1 MITRMSKWNIE
12 HPAAPKG
19 IFNRPFRAK
28 KEKKKNKISESQI
41 MIGKSNF
48 VSLEGRRK
56 IMAW

>member
-28 KEKKKNKISESQI
+28 KEKTKISESQI